1 MNQRSLD
8 PFTLTVQ
15 PTWRSLNRKK
25 ERDEW
30 TKIYANWIRCRCWF
44 LCFCRFVS
52 GCKCKLVI
60 LYSFLSNSHFFFAKH
75 LDWNIVS
82 WMPKNN
88 VHSCQNHLT
97 MKKHAISAF
106 SNSGRY
112 FWLENFLSDKKTD
125 FLRFYEFNFS
135 AKNEDFNYSFSKS

>member
-1 MNQRSLD
+1 M
-8 PFTLTVQ
+8 
-15 PTWRSLNRKK
+15 

-106 SNSGRY
+106 FNVEQPVFFTQKNFVRISGRK
-112 FWLENFLSDKKTD
+112 FTDKKTIV
-125 FLRFYEFNFS
+125 FSNFVGFYKFNFS
-135 AKNEDFNYSFSKS
+135 AKNEDFNYSFSKG